1 MLSYTEE
8 RRLVWVGFFL
18 GAAILLAL
26 LTPRLLPGG
35 EQAPDMHTEPVR
47 VEAGTKL

>member
-8 RRLVWVGFFL
+8 RRLVWIGSFL

-35 EQAPDMHTEPVR
+35 EQAPDVNPEPVR
-47 VEAGTKL
+47 VEADTKF